1 MKALVTG
8 GCGFIG
14 SHLVRKLVDEGAQVT
29 VVDDL
34 SSGDLDNLFQKDLK
48 IRPVIP
54 SLIHHLYEKS
64 KIKDREVVVVT
75 GDFVDPE
82 FLRYFMKSEY
92 THVFHLAAQP
102 RVEFCVQQ
110 PATSTEINLM
120 KTVELLAACRKT
132 DIEKFIFASSSATYG
147 LSETL
152 PTEEDSEMSPNSP
165 YGLQKLACEMFMKQF
180 SDLYEIDSVALRFF
194 NVYGPGCTGDNPYAT
209 AVAAWCDKLKSGL
222 SLRSDGD
229 GEQTRDMIFV
239 TDVANAMLVAAKS
252 EIKGFS
258 YYNVATGSSI
268 SNNDILK
275 MMRGLTGDFEVVHAP
290 ERKGDVRH
298 TLASTKKI
306 EEALDFRPEYS
317 FEKGLIETLS
327 WWNLIDGQ

>member
-1 MKALVTG
+1 
-8 GCGFIG
+8 
-14 SHLVRKLVDEGAQVT
+14 
-29 VVDDL
+29 
-34 SSGDLDNLFQKDLK
+34 
-48 IRPVIP
+48 
-54 SLIHHLYEKS
+54 
-64 KIKDREVVVVT
+64 
-75 GDFVDPE
+75 
-82 FLRYFMKSEY
+82 
-92 THVFHLAAQP
+92 
-102 RVEFCVQQ
+102 
-110 PATSTEINLM
+110 M